1 MEIALLT
8 PIIIGIGIIVSF
20 MVVVMQI
27 RSQNKQIKQTVNNQY
42 DETLRKSMDDLYQ
55 VYRTDVKVQTKDECE
70 LFATRLLD
78 ILAVVTHLYKKRKI
92 SSDKEE
98 QNEMLDF
105 VYFDL
110 RIGKGVMEWFHEKKL
125 FKQYD
130 VKSAAEIWTNLDD
143 YFKKNEIKKCAKA
156 ALPHCIK
163 KYDWFPSMLFVYGTL
178 ITDETR
184 KDVLGRDVSGV
195 PATLDGYDDSKTVT
209 IEKESYPAAEKKKKH
224 SIQGLLIEVTPE
236 ELEKLDVWETDAYR
250 RKEVGL
256 TNGKKA
262 WVYLNK
268 NSE

>member
-1 MEIALLT
+1 MEDPFVWVAIA
-8 PIIIGIGIIVSF
+8 IAIGSVIGLIVQSKL
-20 MVVVMQI
+20 Q
-27 RSQNKQIKQTVNNQY
+27 SKQLKQTENNQY
-42 DETLRKSMDDLYQ
+42 DETLRKLMSDLYE
-55 VYRTDVKVQTKDECE
+55 VYRFDIEVKTKDECE

-125 FKQYD
+125 FKQYN

-195 PATLDGYDDSKTVT
+195 PATLDGYDGSKTVT

-236 ELEKLDVWETDAYR
+236 ELEKLDAWETDAYR
-250 RKEVGL
+250 RKEIEL
-256 TNGKKA
+256 TNGIKA
-262 WVYLNK
+262 WIYLNK
-268 NSE
+268 NSD